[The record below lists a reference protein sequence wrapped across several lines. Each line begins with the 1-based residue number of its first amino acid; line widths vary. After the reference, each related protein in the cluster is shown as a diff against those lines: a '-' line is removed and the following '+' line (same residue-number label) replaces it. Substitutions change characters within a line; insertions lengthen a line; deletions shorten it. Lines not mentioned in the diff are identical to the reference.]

1 MEFYTNI
8 SRYGN
13 KLLYRGYTESGKKV
27 KKTFKFKPT
36 LFVPSSKP
44 SEWKSIDGT
53 QVSPME
59 FPTMR
64 DAKEFIEQ
72 YKDVPNFN
80 IYGTQNYIHQFIT
93 AAFPN
98 EIQFNQGFV
107 NITYIDIEVASDDGF
122 PFPEDAAHPII
133 SIALKNNIDNSYYV
147 WGLDEY
153 SVSKSEFAD
162 KLTIKYIHCK
172 DERELIASF
181 LNFWSR
187 EENTP
192 DIVTGWNCRLFDI
205 PYIVNRTTK
214 VFGEDTIKQLSPW
227 NMVQYRQV
235 AVKGKQLDAY
245 DISGIAQLD
254 YIDLF
259 QKFGYSYGAQESY
272 KLDHIASV
280 VLGENKLSYEEYGSL
295 HTLYKE
301 NHQKFIDYNIKDV
314 ELIERLEEKMGLIA
328 LAMTM
333 AYKAGVNYSDTF
345 GTTSIWDSII
355 YRDLNKQKIAP
366 PPSEEKYKT
375 SYPGGYV
382 KDPHVGMHDWVV
394 SFDLNSLYPNIIV
407 EWNMS
412 PETIVNNDNRVLDPD
427 KCLNGA
433 TNERPEYTLA
443 ANGVYFKKDQQG
455 IVPKIIVDYYSER
468 KVIKQKMLDAKQQ
481 LEKADKNNR
490 TEIIRIERDIARY
503 ENQQMAIKILMNSL
517 YGALGNKYFR
527 YFDLRVAEAITLTGQ
542 TVIRWAEKH
551 MNEFMSKIVGKQD
564 DYVIAIDTDSVY
576 VNFGPLVN
584 KFIKENPVDTI
595 HKICNEQF
603 EPMLA
608 QCYDKLHKQ
617 FTTYIPRMEMGR
629 EVIADRGIW
638 TAKKRYILNV
648 HDNEG
653 VRYAEPK
660 LKIMGIEAIKSST
673 PAACRDA
680 LKALFKV
687 IVSGSEANTQ
697 NAIQAFKQHFLSLP
711 AEEISFPRGVS
722 SISKWTNRET
732 VYKKGTP
739 IHVRGA
745 ILYNKQVKD
754 KALDKR
760 FEKIQNGEKIKF
772 CYLKMPNP
780 IKENVIAFPTFL
792 PEEFGLNRYVD
803 YEKQFQKT
811 FIDPIEPIVEAIGW
825 TVEEKNTLEDFFG

>member
-1 MEFYTNI
+1 LNFYTNV

-13 KLLYRGYTESGKKV
+13 RILYRGYTETGKKV
-27 KKTFKFKPT
+27 KRSLKFKPI
-36 LFVPSSKP
+36 LFVPSQKE
-44 SEWKSIDGT
+44 SEWKSIDGI
-53 QVSPME
+53 QVSSIDFDSMSDARE
-59 FPTMR
+59 FC
-64 DAKEFIEQ
+64 DQ
-72 YKDVPNFN
+72 YKEVPNFK

-93 AAFPN
+93 SEFPD
-98 EIQFNQGFV
+98 EITFNPGFI

-122 PFPEDAAHPII
+122 PFPEEAAHPII
-133 SIALKNNIDNSYYV
+133 SIALKNTINNVYYV
-147 WGLDEY
+147 WGLDDY
-153 SVSKSEFAD
+153 SVSNSQFID
-162 KLTIKYIHCK
+162 TLTIKYIHCK
-172 DERELIASF
+172 DERELITSF

-192 DIVTGWNCRLFDI
+192 DIITGWNSRLFDI
-205 PYIVNRTTK
+205 PYIVNRITK
-214 VFGEDTIKQLSPW
+214 IFGEDTAKLLSPW
-227 NMVQYRQV
+227 NNVQYRQV
-235 AVKGKQLDAY
+235 TVKGKQLDAY

-254 YIDLF
+254 YLDLF

-272 KLDHIASV
+272 KLDHIAWV

-355 YRDLNKQKIAP
+355 YRDLNRQKIVP
-366 PPSEEKYKT
+366 PPSEEKHKT

-382 KDPHVGMHDWVV
+382 KDPQVGMHDWVV

-412 PETIVNNDNRVLDPD
+412 PETIVNDDARLIDPD
-427 KCLNGA
+427 KCLNGVV
-433 TNERPEYTLA
+433 NERPEYALA

-455 IVPKIIVDYYSER
+455 IVPKIIVDYYAER
-468 KVIKQKMLDAKQQ
+468 KIIKGKMLESKQQ
-481 LEKADKNNR
+481 LEKTDKNNR
-490 TEIIRIERDIARY
+490 TEVLKIERDIARY

-527 YFDLRVAEAITLTGQ
+527 YFDLRIAEAITLTGQ

-551 MNEFMSKIVGKQD
+551 MNEFMSKIVGKDD

-584 KFIKENPVDTI
+584 KFVKENHIDVI
-595 HKICNEQF
+595 NKICNDQF

-608 QCYDKLHKQ
+608 DCYKKLHKQ
-617 FTTYIPRMEMGR
+617 FTTYLPRMEMGR

-648 HDNEG
+648 YDNEG

-680 LKALFKV
+680 LKQLFKV

-697 NAIQAFKQHFLSLP
+697 KAIQVFKDHFITLP
-711 AEEISFPRGVS
+711 PEEISFPRGVS
-722 SISKWTNRET
+722 YISKWTNRQT
-732 VYKKGTP
+732 LYKKGTP

-745 ILYNKQVKD
+745 ILYNQQIKD
-754 KALDKR
+754 KALDKKL
-760 FEKIQNGEKIKF
+760 EKIQNGEKIKF

-792 PEEFGLNRYVD
+792 PEEFGLKRYVD
-803 YEKQFQKT
+803 YDLQFQKT
-811 FIDPIEPIVEAIGW
+811 FVDPIEPIMQAIGW
-825 TVEEKNTLEDFFG
+825 SVEEKNTLEDFFG